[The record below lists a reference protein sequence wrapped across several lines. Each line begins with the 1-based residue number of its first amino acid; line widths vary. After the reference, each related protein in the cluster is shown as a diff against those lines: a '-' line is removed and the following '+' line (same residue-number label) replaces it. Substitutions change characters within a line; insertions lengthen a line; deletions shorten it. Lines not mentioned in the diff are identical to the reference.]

1 MLCWPN
7 GTRGDVQ
14 PFLALALGLQGAGVL
29 SVIAA
34 VPRFPGGTDTVA
46 VLAGVV
52 TALTILPRD
61 FMASL
66 GWNPLTAPTRD
77 WPSGL
82 ALGPLGLVMTLT
94 FILCGILLVFF
105 ARGLRDAYRSARGG
119 AAGSR
124 LLALGGLAMALL
136 AFPTDPTYRHLPL
149 TWHGL
154 LHDAALAVL
163 GAALSL
169 SLAAFGFSF
178 RTADGGRA
186 MTIFSRITAA
196 LIVPAFAVM
205 GLAFYAFLAVFL
217 TWCFAAA
224 ISLLRLAEDESRR
237 HGSSRSAG
245 LIPRC

>member
-1 MLCWPN
+1 MK
-7 GTRGDVQ
+7 R
-14 PFLALALGLQGAGVL
+14 AMR
-29 SVIAA
+29 AA
-34 VPRFPGGTDTVA
+34 VAAGTAGPLVF
-46 VLAGVV
+46 AGVV
-52 TALTILPRD
+52 TALSILERD

-66 GWNPLTAPTRD
+66 GWNPLAAPTRD

-94 FILCGILLVFF
+94 FILCGVLLAVF
-105 ARGLRDAYRSARGG
+105 ARGMHDAYRSVRGG
-119 AAGSR
+119 APGSW

-154 LHDAALAVL
+154 LHDAAFAVL

-178 RTADGGRA
+178 RTAGRGRA
-186 MTIFSRITAA
+186 MMLFSWITAA
-196 LIVPAFAVM
+196 LIVPAFAVK

-217 TWCFAAA
+217 TWCVAAA
-224 ISLLRLAEDESRR
+224 LALRRLAEKESRPLGR
-237 HGSSRSAG
+237 GPQTG
-245 LIPRC
+245 